1 MTSEEEYPFIFT
13 KLTEKY
19 EGDMI
24 NRLGRS
30 KDSYIGKKCRQV
42 GYYPPYVFE
51 FEDGAKWAL
60 YAGQVTPVSM
70 RYRVIEYGKDK
81 PVICVETEERLR
93 TTATIEEVFKYSRF
107 IYPKLQR
114 AGLKTM
120 GELLNK
126 TPHEVHR
133 IKGFSKG
140 SKGYYQLIEVLN
152 NRGLQLKSE

>member
-13 KLTEKY
+13 KLTERY

-24 NRLGRS
+24 NRFGRPKS
-30 KDSYIGKKCRQV
+30 AYIGKKCRQV

-81 PVICVETEERLR
+81 PVICVETEERFPSATLAAR
-93 TTATIEEVFKYSRF
+93 WAGVTRQAINRAVYMCGTA
-107 IYPKLQR
+107 
-114 AGLKTM
+114 G
-120 GELLNK
+120 
-126 TPHEVHR
+126 
-133 IKGFSKG
+133 
-140 SKGYYQLIEVLN
+140 GYNWIREDEGV
-152 NRGLQLKSE
+152 